1 MKAVIFILFF
11 VVAFAYICERG
22 EMRPKRSKTW
32 LLLLWPVLVA
42 IAAYRSPL
50 MPDYENYE
58 LFFNFGNA
66 RFEAGFVTVTEWIK
80 ALGGGLHFFLAFF
93 AGVSIALKFTAMEKM
108 TKLVLGSV
116 LVYISNIYILHDL
129 IQMRCAVASGLM
141 LLAIYFSVE
150 KKWIWFAVSFVTA
163 FLFHYSALAFVFI
176 LFLNTQKPRRLL
188 FAGLVVV
195 SYLLGIMGTTFGS
208 LMALLPFEFVQ
219 DALVMYQDNIY
230 EEINIFN
237 AMQLLR
243 VALCFFLLYFI
254 DTISRHNRYAVLLVK
269 IYAVSLSCLV
279 LFSDLPVLAFRIS
292 ELLLVAECLIVPMMY
307 YAVKGPEIVR
317 KLPVVAVSAVILVLN
332 VTKAALLV

>member
-176 LFLNTQKPRRLL
+176 LFLNTEKPRRLL

-208 LMALLPFEFVQ
+208 LVALLPFEFVQ

-254 DTISRHNRYAVLLVK
+254 DTISPHNRYAVLLVK

>member
-1 MKAVIFILFF
+1 MTAVIFILFF

-116 LVYISNIYILHDL
+116 LMYISNIYILHDL

-188 FAGLVVV
+188 FAGLVMV

-208 LMALLPFEFVQ
+208 LVALLPLEFVQ

>member
-42 IAAYRSPL
+42 IAAWRSPL

-141 LLAIYFSVE
+141 LQAIYFSVD
-150 KKWIWFAVSFVTA
+150 KKWLWFAVSFVTA

-176 LFLNTQKPRRLL
+176 LFLNTEKPRRLL

-195 SYLLGIMGTTFGS
+195 SYVLGIMGTTFGS
-208 LMALLPFEFVQ
+208 LVALLPFEFVQ

-230 EEINIFN
+230 EEIDIFN